1 VYKDLL
7 RRPQPLGEGVVRLL
21 VLVVSAASLA
31 GCAGRDPEL
40 IPTVQP
46 SDAYASCTQVRAEIE
61 ANNVKVKALADEQGL
76 KVAQNVITGVGGIF
90 TLGLTWFGMDF
101 KGAANKDVAAL
112 QARQQY
118 LAVLAEEKCAVPPQA
133 PSPPARRPKPPVG

>member
-1 VYKDLL
+1 MRVLF
-7 RRPQPLGEGVVRLL
+7 
-21 VLVVSAASLA
+21 LVVCAASLTA
-31 GCAGRDPEL
+31 CAGRDPEP

-46 SDAYASCTQVRAEIE
+46 SDTYASCTQVRAEIE

-118 LAVLAEEKCAVPPQA
+118 LAVLAEEKCAPPRPA
-133 PSPPARRPKPPVG
+133 PPPPVRRPKPLPS

>member
-1 VYKDLL
+1 
-7 RRPQPLGEGVVRLL
+7 VRLL

-31 GCAGRDPEL
+31 GCAGRDPEP
-40 IPTVQP
+40 IPTVQAWD
-46 SDAYASCTQVRAEIE
+46 SHSSCAQIRAEIE

-118 LAVLAEEKCAVPPQA
+118 LTVLAEEKCAPQSPA
-133 PSPPARRPKPPVG
+133 PSAPARRPKPPVG